1 MPLKDNKKEMKEAT
15 QIHYTLNLD
24 DLSMISKQVL
34 ILQTMSVFNVGK
46 TWIYKYT
53 EAYQRL
59 NKLVWQKWTNP
70 FKVAELYHPIPHEL

>member
-1 MPLKDNKKEMKEAT
+1 MKEAIQT
-15 QIHYTLNLD
+15 HYTLNLG

-34 ILQTMSVFNVGK
+34 ILQTMSVEFNVGE

-59 NKLVWQKWTNP
+59 NKPEWWKWTNP
-70 FKVAELYHPIPHEL
+70 LKVAEL

>member
-1 MPLKDNKKEMKEAT
+1 MKEAT

-24 DLSMISKQVL
+24 DLSMVSKQVL
-34 ILQTMSVFNVGK
+34 ILQTMSVEFNVGK

-53 EAYQRL
+53 ETYQRL

-70 FKVAELYHPIPHEL
+70 FKVAEL